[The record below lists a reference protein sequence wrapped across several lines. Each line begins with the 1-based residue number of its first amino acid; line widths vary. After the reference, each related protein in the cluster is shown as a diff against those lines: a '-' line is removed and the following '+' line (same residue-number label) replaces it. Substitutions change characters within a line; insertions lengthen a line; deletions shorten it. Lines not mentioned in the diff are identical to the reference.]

1 MKRIALIFSVA
12 GALALSALVLG
23 RKATPVNSPTPIPT
37 PPKPVTLVEPPH
49 PIVDTPPVSS
59 SGSLIMNWKLSDP
72 DLALGGDRDEYLK
85 IDLTGV
91 DVEGQRAPMNVAIVL
106 DLSGSMAGEK
116 LESARR
122 AAHALVDRLNDKD
135 RLAFVTFGS
144 NVTLLFPS
152 TPCTPDAKGNMHRD
166 IDRIYDM
173 GGTNLS
179 GGLEAGLRQ
188 VEAHLEGY
196 AVNHV
201 LLISDG
207 EANEGITSRPGL
219 AAISRDALGHRVTVS
234 AFGVG
239 SEFDEDTMQ
248 QLADEGGGNYRFLQ
262 TGGELGPIFDSELKQ
277 MATAVAA
284 APTLNLKLA
293 PGVTATEVYG
303 YAFDRDSNGAL
314 TIHLPDFAA
323 GEHRKVVVQLSVPA
337 NALGGEKLVDT
348 KLDYVDLLHGKNP
361 VQTAFNASANIVPN
375 AEQASL
381 SRDKATYAQVAR
393 VHAAFISRKAATL
406 YSSGDVQAAQ
416 QELTKGRNEAMEMNK
431 VAQDPSLGADL
442 DRIAPAPAKLPAAPA
457 SEEGRVEAK
466 KMKQEAYDFSR

>member
-23 RKATPVNSPTPIPT
+23 RRASPVSVPTPVPTPVTIVQPT
-37 PPKPVTLVEPPH
+37 PPTPPI
-49 PIVDTPPVSS
+49 PEPVSS
-59 SGSLIMNWKLSDP
+59 SGSLIMSWKLSDP
-72 DLALGGDRDEYLK
+72 DLALGGNRDEYLK

-91 DVEGQRAPMNVAIVL
+91 DVEGQRAPMNVAVVL
-106 DLSGSMAGEK
+106 DRSGSMAGEK

-122 AAHALVDRLNDKD
+122 AAHALVDRLNEKD

-152 TPCTPDAKGNMHRD
+152 TACTPEAKGTMHRD

-219 AAISRDALGHRVTVS
+219 AAISRGALSHRVTVS

-239 SEFDEDTMQ
+239 TDFDEDTMQ

-262 TGGELGPIFDSELKQ
+262 TGGELGPIFDTELKQ

-284 APTLNLKLA
+284 GPSLTLKLA
-293 PGVTATEVYG
+293 PGVVATEVYG
-303 YAFDRDSNGAL
+303 YAYDNANGTV

-348 KLDYVDLLHGKNP
+348 KLDYVDLIHGKNP
-361 VQTAFNASANIVPN
+361 VQTAFAASANIVPN

-393 VHAAFISRKAATL
+393 VHAASVSRRAATL
-406 YSSGDVQAAQ
+406 YSSGDVAAAQ
-416 QELTKGRNEAMEMNK
+416 RELAKGRGEAMQMNE

-442 DRIAPAPAKLPAAPA
+442 DRIAPAPTTLPAAPS
-457 SEEGRVEAK
+457 SEAGKVEAK
-466 KMKQEAYDFSR
+466 KMKQEAYDYSR